1 MKQFFLG
8 AILVLS
14 TFLHLLAAEPVQD
27 SVLQW
32 TASRKLSPQLYNV
45 VSNSNARLGK
55 NGIVTSSGF
64 TYTIKHIDADSIK
77 SRNEIIIGT
86 VLKTEGCF
94 ISSALA
100 KQSPEKLEEIM
111 RHEERLFDISEI
123 HARELV
129 RFFNTTPLYTHSVA
143 DQMVQT
149 LKKLYSDAAA
159 MKRKYNEETDFGRN
173 HAMQEH
179 WDVFITAKLNELLP
193 YSRKEFYLHVLFK

>member
-1 MKQFFLG
+1 MKQFLLG
-8 AILVLS
+8 VVLVLS
-14 TFLHLLAAEPVQD
+14 TFLHLSAKEPVQD

-55 NGIVTSSGF
+55 NGIVTRSGF

-77 SRNEIIIGT
+77 SRNEIIIAT
-86 VLKTEGCF
+86 VLKAEGCF
-94 ISSALA
+94 ISTALS
-100 KQSPEKLEEIM
+100 KQSPEKLEQIM
-111 RHEERLFDISEI
+111 RHEERHFDISEI

-143 DQMVQT
+143 QQT
-149 LKKLYSDAAA
+149 HKFVMKLYSDLSA
-159 MKRKYNEETDFGRN
+159 MQKKYDEETDYGRN
-173 HAMQEH
+173 ASMQEH